1 MTLSVLLVEDSGVL
15 RRSLRDLLHRL
26 GGFRVVAEL
35 AAEAP
40 ALQWLRAHARGWDLA
55 VVDLVLEQ
63 GTGMAVIAA
72 CKAQPVAGR
81 VVVFS
86 DYVTDEVR
94 DYCLRLGADAVFQKG
109 RDGTALADYCGALPR
124 QA

>member
-1 MTLSVLLVEDSGVL
+1 MSLSVLLVEDSGLL

-26 GGFRVVAEL
+26 GGFQVVAEL
-35 AAEAP
+35 AAETP
-40 ALQWLRAHARGWDLA
+40 ALQWLGTHARGWDLA
-55 VVDLVLEQ
+55 LVDLVLEQ

-72 CKAQPVAGR
+72 CKAQHGSGR

-94 DYCLRLGADAVFQKG
+94 EHCLRLGADAVFQKG
-109 RDGTALADYCGALPR
+109 RDSQALADYCGALPR
-124 QA
+124 QE